1 MSVLCVDVVEFAGSR
16 TTGVDDND
24 DNDKSAI
31 KLRIDMHCLAALL
44 YEGILLRSA
53 YKQFFFYFF
62 ALQNEHDFIWTWN
75 VHLVRKLKTSKHLI

>member
-62 ALQNEHDFIWTWN
+62 ALQNEHDFI
-75 VHLVRKLKTSKHLI
+75 